1 MNLINTHLAFGD
13 AQTDAML
20 DPAGIADKDY
30 QGLHWTEMSYA
41 KGRTPPIPG
50 NRPQAGNSHF

>member
-1 MNLINTHLAFGD
+1 MNLINTHLTLGD

-30 QGLHWTEMSYA
+30 Q
-41 KGRTPPIPG
+41 
-50 NRPQAGNSHF
+50 